1 MRLLPKRDGQPAYVR
16 SKINTNMI
24 NYKTYRFSKPAFLL
38 YFLLF
43 FAAGGAVGLVFYMNL
58 FMRNGVAT
66 LATHIS
72 NAVVFVVFGLLSV
85 RLFMPMRRRSLFEKR
100 SAKLNLQFRE
110 LLSSLSTSF
119 SSGGNVYNSF
129 CSASDEVAAQ
139 FGADSMIAQEAYVLV
154 QGMDNGFTIVELLQD
169 FAERSASDDI
179 VSFVNVFETC
189 YRTGGDMKAV
199 IRNTYDMIGDKQT
212 ITEEIKTKLTSN
224 KMQLNV
230 MSVMP
235 IVIVAFL
242 RFSSSQFAE
251 TFASPQGVMLIT
263 AALALFAGAYLYGK
277 KLVNVKG

>member
-85 RLFMPMRRRSLFEKR
+85 RLFMPIRRRSLFEKR
-100 SAKLNLQFRE
+100 S
-110 LLSSLSTSF
+110 TT
-119 SSGGNVYNSF
+119 
-129 CSASDEVAAQ
+129 Q